1 MITFNYIIPQLW
13 YNYKIMKSF
22 GIEALLEVKFMI
34 NTKKII
40 DMKGKEPITM
50 ITAYD
55 YPTARIASEAGIDII
70 LVGDSLGNVILGY
83 DSTIPVTMEDMLM
96 HIKAVR
102 RGAPDAFIVGDMPF
116 LSYEISPEKAVE
128 NAGLML
134 KAGANAIKL
143 EGGEPYAET
152 IRRIINAGIPVMGH
166 LGFTPQSVNLLGGH
180 KVQGKTPES
189 REKLLKDAKILEEVG
204 CFSIVLELVVEQV
217 AKEITENVKIP
228 TIGIGAGRH
237 CDGQVLVFHDIV
249 GLTTMDLKFVKR
261 YANTYEIM
269 LNAVKSYKTEVKN
282 KVFPSKD
289 NIFE

>member
-1 MITFNYIIPQLW
+1 M
-13 YNYKIMKSF
+13 
-22 GIEALLEVKFMI
+22 

-217 AKEITENVKIP
+217 AKEITENIKIP
-228 TIGIGAGRH
+228 TIGIGAGRY
-237 CDGQVLVFHDIV
+237 CDGQVLVFHDVV

>member
-1 MITFNYIIPQLW
+1 
-13 YNYKIMKSF
+13 MKSF

>member
-1 MITFNYIIPQLW
+1 
-13 YNYKIMKSF
+13 MKSF

-180 KVQGKTPES
+180 RVQGKTPES

-269 LNAVKSYKTEVKN
+269 LNAVKSYKDEVKN

>member
-1 MITFNYIIPQLW
+1 
-13 YNYKIMKSF
+13 
-22 GIEALLEVKFMI
+22 MI

-55 YPTARIASEAGIDII
+55 YPTARIANEAGIDII

-152 IRRIINAGIPVMGH
+152 IRYIINAGIPVMGH

-217 AKEITENVKIP
+217 AKEITENIKIP
-228 TIGIGAGRH
+228 TIGIGAGRY
-237 CDGQVLVFHDIV
+237 CDGQVLVFHDVV

-269 LNAVKSYKTEVKN
+269 LNAVKSYKTEIKN

>member
-1 MITFNYIIPQLW
+1 M
-13 YNYKIMKSF
+13 
-22 GIEALLEVKFMI
+22 

>member
-1 MITFNYIIPQLW
+1 
-13 YNYKIMKSF
+13 
-22 GIEALLEVKFMI
+22 MI

>member
-1 MITFNYIIPQLW
+1 
-13 YNYKIMKSF
+13 MKSF

-269 LNAVKSYKTEVKN
+269 LNAVKSYKDEVKN